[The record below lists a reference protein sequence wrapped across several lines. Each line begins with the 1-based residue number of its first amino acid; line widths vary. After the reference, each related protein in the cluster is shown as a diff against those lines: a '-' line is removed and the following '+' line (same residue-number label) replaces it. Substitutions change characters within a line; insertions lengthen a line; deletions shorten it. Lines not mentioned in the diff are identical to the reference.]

1 MRSFSFTWC
10 WQRLTTADGCLWLG
24 RYDKMNTG
32 QINYVQFNNK
42 VGDIIHPSETGAL
55 MFGSGG
61 QTSAQLASWV
71 EAKFAKVRY

>member
-1 MRSFSFTWC
+1 
-10 WQRLTTADGCLWLG
+10 
-24 RYDKMNTG
+24 MNTG
-32 QINYVQFNNK
+32 SINYVQFNNK

-71 EAKFAKVRY
+71 EAKFAKVSPRLLTCTRADQAPHAMPRD

>member
-1 MRSFSFTWC
+1 
-10 WQRLTTADGCLWLG
+10 
-24 RYDKMNTG
+24 MNTG
-32 QINYVQFNNK
+32 SINYVQFNNK

-71 EAKFAKVRY
+71 EAKFAKVSPRLLT